1 MPGTAPR
8 LCRVAGRDT
17 WHIYH
22 ERRRLSTGET
32 TRAAAELA
40 LRDYVDGLKRTD
52 APVMAVSEILD
63 RYLTDRRERA
73 IPGLAR
79 LEYAHKPL
87 VRILGNKP
95 PETIGEAETRAYATR
110 RIREG
115 VKVATARTELQALR
129 AAMRWAAN
137 IKLIGEDPRIK
148 TPPRPQSRVRYL
160 TQDEADRLVAH
171 CEAPHVRLFT
181 VIALNTGARSGAILS
196 LTWDRVDLD
205 ALVIDFRVPGAS
217 QTRKRRGKPPIN
229 ETLRAALVQARAL
242 ATTEFVIEWAGGPIE
257 RIKHGFR
264 NACVRAG
271 LSDVTPHVMRHTA
284 VTRALQ
290 AGLSVWEV
298 AGFVDMTPAM
308 VEEVYGH
315 FSDGAARRVARAL
328 G

>member
-1 MPGTAPR
+1 MPGAAPR
-8 LCRVAGRDT
+8 LCRIAGRDT

-40 LRDYVDGLKRTD
+40 LRDYIDGLKRST
-52 APVMAVSEILD
+52 APVISVTEVLD
-63 RYLTDRRERA
+63 RYLTDRRARA
-73 IPGLAR
+73 IPGLTR

-87 VRILGNKP
+87 TRILGNKP
-95 PETIGEAETRAYATR
+95 PETIGEAETRAYTTR
-110 RIREG
+110 RLKEG

-137 IKLIGEDPRIK
+137 AKLIGEDPKIK
-148 TPPRPQSRVRYL
+148 TPPRPESRVRYL
-160 TQDEADRLVAH
+160 TREEADQLVAH

-181 VIALNTGARSGAILS
+181 LIALNTGARSGAILG
-196 LTWDRVDLD
+196 LTWDRVDLG
-205 ALVIDFRVPGAS
+205 ALVIDFRSPGAV

-229 ETLRAALVQARAL
+229 ETLRAALAEAKAL

-264 NACVRAG
+264 NACARANLTG
-271 LSDVTPHVMRHTA
+271 VTPHVMRHTA

-290 AGLSVWEV
+290 AGMSVWDV